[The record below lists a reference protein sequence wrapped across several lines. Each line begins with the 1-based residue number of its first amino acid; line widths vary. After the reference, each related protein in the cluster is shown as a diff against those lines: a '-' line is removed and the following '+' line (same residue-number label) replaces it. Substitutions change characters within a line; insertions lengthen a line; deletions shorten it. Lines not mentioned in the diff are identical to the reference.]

1 MKNLSGTFKLV
12 VLAGIGVL
20 AVLAFRAFA
29 QSPAQGSTYHDRK
42 FVLKIGVTAEA
53 EVTSETDFKNALKA
67 FGEDQY
73 KIDFKHADGKI
84 DHWPPGPK
92 LSIKTER
99 VISSELAKSAAAGEL
114 TAIGINVTQHITS
127 SSSTDLTTIL
137 GLFK

>member
-1 MKNLSGTFKLV
+1 MKNLSGTFKLM

-20 AVLAFRAFA
+20 AVLAFRAFG

-42 FVLKIGVTAEA
+42 FVLKIGVTEEA
-53 EVTSETDFKNALKA
+53 EVKNETNFKNALKA

-73 KIDFKHADGKI
+73 KIDFKHADGTI
-84 DHWPPGPK
+84 DNWPPGPK
-92 LSIKTER
+92 LSIKTDR

-137 GLFK
+137 GTFK